1 LFPDLEA
8 ALESA
13 EIGKECEVT
22 IPCEKAAGARNPKNV
37 EYRPLKEFVKDDR
50 YPQVGMQVSVG
61 NKTGYITSIGAGRV
75 KVDFNNPLAGHDLMY
90 KFTVLEEITDPVEK
104 AKAVVEADFSTIEGF
119 QFDVSEN
126 KVVVSEPD
134 ICKYDSNWTIAK
146 YKIVADLRSVLGVN
160 RVEFLQVWDNTPASS
175 DKTE

>member
-1 LFPDLEA
+1 
-8 ALESA
+8 
-13 EIGKECEVT
+13 
-22 IPCEKAAGARNPKNV
+22 
-37 EYRPLKEFVKDDR
+37 
-50 YPQVGMQVSVG
+50 
-61 NKTGYITSIGAGRV
+61 
-75 KVDFNNPLAGHDLMY
+75 MY